1 MAWHEMLRE
10 EWNDGRLEGRKEG
23 RKEGRLEA
31 KIEDVLELLEDLG
44 NIPEELRKKIKEE
57 QDMQT
62 IKLWLKLS
70 ARVESIE
77 QFIEQM

>member
-1 MAWHEMLRE
+1 MQK
-10 EWNDGRLEGRKEG
+10 NRK
-23 RKEGRLEA
+23 RKTLQ
-31 KIEDVLELLEDLG
+31 ELTLKDNFMFGAVMLEDLG